1 VPIETGTKLGQY
13 EVLELIGEGAMG
25 SVYRAY
31 HAQLDRTGAVK
42 VMHAISP
49 DRDSIARF
57 RHEAQAIA
65 RMRHPNILNVFDF
78 GEYEGTPYM
87 IVEFVPG
94 GNLAGRMNNGPLPW
108 GTVMRFLHG
117 IAAGLDYAHAQGI
130 VHRDV
135 KPANVLLEKDET
147 LVLADFGLAKLLQG
161 SSLQSLTG
169 VTTGTP
175 AYMAP
180 EQVTGHEVGPAA
192 DRYSLATIAYEMLTG
207 SIPFAGYGVIELLY
221 AHVHGDPALP
231 SSLNPQLNE
240 KVDAVIMRGLAK
252 DPGARWATCEQFV
265 NALGKALGARA
276 AVGIERTIAIAPAAV
291 AVAAAADTDTDTER
305 TVAIAPAAPPAQDTE
320 SLFAPPPSTV
330 PPPVWGPAVTARR
343 RRRLFEIIAA
353 AVILILLLVI
363 GGVCAAEALQ
373 PAMSLDPTI
382 AVPGDTVDVIA
393 SHLPADQFGQIQ
405 LHSDETS
412 YFAFQAGGQGDFRQG
427 IVIPSTATTGMH
439 VVMVCWAGSCPLQ
452 KQLRIV
458 APGTISNP
466 SPSAGASPSP
476 SGSGKPGTTPTPGR
490 SPRPGSS
497 PSPHPTSGSTSTPS
511 PRPSTKPTP
520 RPTPRPTPTPTPN
533 PCPTPSG
540 AAKLN
545 ASPNTVLLAGGPIT
559 ITGTNFTPNKS
570 VTIGYYKGGSSTPY
584 STKTVIVGCDGSFV
598 TTVTS
603 PGGALRTDTVTA
615 TDTAGRSAS
624 ATVTIVL

>member
-87 IVEFVPG
+87 IVEYVPG
-94 GNLAGRMNNGPLPW
+94 GNLSGRMNDGPLPW

-207 SIPFAGYGVIELLY
+207 SIPFEGQGVIELLY
-221 AHVHGDPALP
+221 AHVHSEPARP

-240 KVDAVIMRGLAK
+240 KVDAVILRGLAK
-252 DPGARWATCEQFV
+252 EPGARWATCEQFV
-265 NALGKALGARA
+265 NALGKALGAKA
-276 AVGIERTIAIAPAAV
+276 TAGIERTIAMAPAAM
-291 AVAAAADTDTDTER
+291 AAGDR
-305 TVAIAPAAPPAQDTE
+305 TVAIASPPQETE

-330 PPPVWGPAVTARR
+330 PPPVWGPAVAAERRSRR
-343 RRRLFEIIAA
+343 RRIAII
-353 AVILILLLVI
+353 
-363 GGVCAAEALQ
+363 
-373 PAMSLDPTI
+373 
-382 AVPGDTVDVIA
+382 VIA
-393 SHLPADQFGQIQ
+393 ILVLLALIAGTVSLVLGELFKPTLSLSSAVVEPGQILTVGATHLPANQAGQIELLSQ
-405 LHSDETS
+405 LYTFGFSADGNGTVSESITIPLDI
-412 YFAFQAGGQGDFRQG
+412 GIGDH
-427 IVIPSTATTGMH
+427 H
-439 VVMVCWAGSCPLQ
+439 VSVCWANSCPLRAP
-452 KQLRIV
+452 LTVV
-458 APGTISNP
+458 APGMLPSPTPAANSSPTASGTPVAKGTPGP
-466 SPSAGASPSP
+466 SPS
-476 SGSGKPGTTPTPGR
+476 PGR
-490 SPRPGSS
+490 SPTANPTAS
-497 PSPHPTSGSTSTPS
+497 P
-511 PRPSTKPTP
+511 KPTP
-520 RPTPRPTPTPTPN
+520 KPTPTPTSN
-533 PCPTPSG
+533 PCPTPT
-540 AAKLN
+540 
-545 ASPNTVLLAGGPIT
+545 ASAVLKANPSTVLIGGGTVT
-559 ITGTNFTPNKS
+559 ITGTNFTPKKL
-570 VTIGYYKGGSSTPY
+570 VTVSYYKGSALY
-584 STKTVIVGCDGSFV
+584 SKKTVAVGCNGSFS
-598 TTVTS
+598 TTVTTPS
-603 PGGALRTDTVTA
+603 GAVRTDHVTA
-615 TDTAGRSAS
+615 TDTAKRTAS
-624 ATVTIVL
+624 ATISIIL

>member
-1 VPIETGTKLGQY
+1 MPIETGTKLGQY

-94 GNLAGRMNNGPLPW
+94 GNLAGRMNDGLLPW

-207 SIPFAGYGVIELLY
+207 SIPFEGQGVIELLY
-221 AHVHGDPALP
+221 AHVHSEPARP

-240 KVDAVIMRGLAK
+240 KVDAVILRGLAK
-252 DPGARWATCEQFV
+252 DPGSRWATCEQFV
-265 NALGKALGARA
+265 NALGKALGAKA
-276 AVGIERTIAIAPAAV
+276 TAGIERTIAIAPAAV
-291 AVAAAADTDTDTER
+291 AAAAAADTN
-305 TVAIAPAAPPAQDTE
+305 VAIAPAVQETE
-320 SLFAPPPSTV
+320 SLFAPPPLTV
-330 PPPVWGPAVTARR
+330 PPPVWGPAIAAKR
-343 RRRLFEIIAA
+343 RRRLYEIVAG
-353 AVILILLLVI
+353 AVILILLLVV
-363 GGVCAAEALQ
+363 GGICAAADLQ
-373 PAMSLDPTI
+373 PKMSLDPTI

-393 SHLPADQFGQIQ
+393 SRLPADQAGQIQ
-405 LHSDETS
+405 LHSEETF

-427 IVIPSTATTGMH
+427 IVIPSAVTTGMH
-439 VVMVCWAGSCPLQ
+439 MVNVCWAGSCPLQ
-452 KQLRIV
+452 QQLRIV
-458 APGTISNP
+458 APGTLTNP
-466 SPSAGASPSP
+466 TPSASASQSPSP

-497 PSPHPTSGSTSTPS
+497 PSPNPTSGSTSSPTPKAS
-511 PRPSTKPTP
+511 PKPSP
-520 RPTPRPTPTPTPN
+520 RPTPRPSPTPTAN
-533 PCPTPSG
+533 PCPTSAS
-540 AAKLN
+540 AASLN
-545 ASPNTVLLAGGPIT
+545 ASPNTVLIGGGTVT
-559 ITGTNFTPNKS
+559 ITGTNFTPNKP
-570 VTIGYYKGGSSTPY
+570 VTLTYYKGNSLW
-584 STKTVIVGCDGSFV
+584 STKTVTVACNGSFT
-598 TTVTS
+598 TTVTT
-603 PGGALRTDTVTA
+603 PGGVVRTDHVTA
-615 TDTAGRSAS
+615 TDTLGRTAS
-624 ATVTIVL
+624 APISIIL